1 MKKTLSSKALLL
13 LAVALVGVAIASS
26 CKKSTEEMPVS
37 KIPDLTDE
45 PLVFNI
51 SKTNCKSHS
60 KNNDKIHNPDTVFV
74 TFNNNVINVEHRNM
88 EVNCGFDTL
97 IVNAVLVG
105 DTIMVTEKATPNNA
119 NCYCDINAN
128 YQIGANNLKTVH
140 FIIIKNLGVEVYRGI
155 FNTSKSL

>member
-26 CKKSTEEMPVS
+26 CKKSAEEMPVS
-37 KIPDLTDE
+37 EIPDLTDE

-60 KNNDKIHNPDTVFV
+60 KNNDKIHNPDTVYV

-119 NCYCDINAN
+119 NCYCDINTN
-128 YQIGANNLKTVH
+128 YQIEANNLKTVH
-140 FIIIKNLGVEVYRGI
+140 FIIIKNLGVEVYRGR